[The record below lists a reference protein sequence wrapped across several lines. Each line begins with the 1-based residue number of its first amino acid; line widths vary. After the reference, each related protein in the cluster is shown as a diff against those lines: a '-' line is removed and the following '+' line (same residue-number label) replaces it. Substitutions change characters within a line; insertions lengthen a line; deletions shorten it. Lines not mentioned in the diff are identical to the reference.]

1 MSQEHAAAAAL
12 HAKMAQLN
20 AMGHSLDK
28 LPAGLLPGQF
38 DLSKLTG
45 GSPVSAGYG
54 QGGVGGAGLTIEPIM
69 RRDQQQ
75 QQSSLSPDAN
85 SALALSTVGHLH
97 ANLVGGGRV
106 HGDMDEV
113 DVDADADGDGDGAD
127 AEIRRENSEPMDLGL
142 SIEQNNQ
149 SGSNNNEMVH
159 SDAEENYSEDE
170 GVHNT

>member
-12 HAKMAQLN
+12 HAAKMAQLN

-28 LPAGLLPGQF
+28 LPAGLLPAQF

-45 GSPVSAGYG
+45 GGGATAGYG
-54 QGGVGGAGLTIEPIM
+54 QGGAGLTIEPIL

-75 QQSSLSPDAN
+75 QQHQGSSLSPE
-85 SALALSTVGHLH
+85 LSSVGHLH
-97 ANLVGGGRV
+97 HNLVGGGV
-106 HGDMDEV
+106 GIADADEV
-113 DVDADADGDGDGAD
+113 DVDADAD
-127 AEIRRENSEPMDLGL
+127 AEIRRDGSEPMDLGL
-142 SIEQNNQ
+142 GLDNNQ
-149 SGSNNNEMVH
+149 SGSNNEVAN